1 MALAFILL
9 PSLGDYGVVPSLAI
23 ITAGYGLT
31 GRNTKMLQCLF
42 DLHIMAEEKPA
53 KLGGYY
59 KRPNSKKKAAKY
71 EYLRQG
77 FT

>member
-31 GRNTKMLQCLF
+31 GRNTKMLQQCLF
-42 DLHIMAEEKPA
+42 DLHIMAEE
-53 KLGGYY
+53 
-59 KRPNSKKKAAKY
+59 SW
-71 EYLRQG
+71 QI
-77 FT
+77 

>member
-42 DLHIMAEEKPA
+42 DLHIMAEE
-53 KLGGYY
+53 
-59 KRPNSKKKAAKY
+59 SW
-71 EYLRQG
+71 QI
-77 FT
+77 